1 MTMPKALARAVQFLR
16 AGYPDGMPT
25 GTYVPLLALM
35 RRRLSDDEV
44 VAVADGLMSAQPIVG
59 TDVGVAITKIT
70 DDLPSPED
78 TERVTRRLAEP
89 GVPADDT
96 CGPRE

>member
-25 GTYVPLLALM
+25 GTYVPLLALL

-44 VAVADGLMSAQPIVG
+44 DAVADGLSAQPIEG

-70 DDLPSPED
+70 NDLPSLED
-78 TERVTRRLAEP
+78 TERVTRRLTEP

>member
-1 MTMPKALARAVQFLR
+1 MTMPKALARAVRFLR
-16 AGYPDGMPT
+16 AGYPGGVPS

-44 VAVADGLMSAQPIVG
+44 VALADGLTSAQPIMG

-70 DDLPSPED
+70 GDLPSPED
-78 TERVTRRLAEP
+78 TERVTRRLTEP
-89 GVPADDT
+89 RT
-96 CGPRE
+96 I